1 VVGRKGRVEYL
12 AFQAPG
18 QGTGI
23 RYRGE
28 NPEALKRANLRCGGE
43 RGRGTDETARRLPLM
58 VFLAILSLR
67 AVTTVAC
74 RASTTKFTPCATTE
88 GRRDETERASVAG

>member
-1 VVGRKGRVEYL
+1 MVGRKGRVEYL

-43 RGRGTDETARRLPLM
+43 GFGGKGGGGAASGVEVVGESGGEGGGGKGGGDGGRQSGGVGGGD
-58 VFLAILSLR
+58 
-67 AVTTVAC
+67 
-74 RASTTKFTPCATTE
+74 
-88 GRRDETERASVAG
+88 

>member
-43 RGRGTDETARRLPLM
+43 GFGGKGGGGAASGVDCRQSDGVRTVQRSVITVIWVWAKQQLRDGDREG
-58 VFLAILSLR
+58 ISL
-67 AVTTVAC
+67 C
-74 RASTTKFTPCATTE
+74 RPP
-88 GRRDETERASVAG
+88 